1 LVTES
6 MDEKQDARP
15 WMRFAYILH

>member
-1 LVTES
+1 MES
-6 MDEKQDARP
+6 MDEKQDVRP